1 MLLKNLIKNSP
12 KSLQKLKIKGLAL
25 NSKDVKKG
33 FIFFA
38 VKGNK
43 FNGENYIHQAIKNG
57 AIIIICSKSCKFQST
72 KTYIIKTKNMFEF
85 TKKILTKVSFD
96 SNLFKKELYKSKNW
110 LTKKEL
116 ILLKVWA
123 LTTYSQY
130 KNI

>member
-1 MLLKNLIKNSP
+1 
-12 KSLQKLKIKGLAL
+12 
-25 NSKDVKKG
+25 
-33 FIFFA
+33 
-38 VKGNK
+38 
-43 FNGENYIHQAIKNG
+43 
-57 AIIIICSKSCKFQST
+57 
-72 KTYIIKTKNMFEF
+72 MFEF

-130 KNI
+130 KNIILEVLDTVY